1 MKCKDG
7 ICPVTGMTVLEE
19 RVEAIV
25 RSIMSGN
32 NACGSLLDAAAKG
45 DAEYFRLCIRATLS
59 VYDDELKQAKADRD
73 AALKDAELKRY
84 ALGTVVSNCDISNP
98 LVKEALRNALP
109 NHPLLK

>member
-1 MKCKDG
+1 MECKDG

-19 RVEAIV
+19 RVETIV

-32 NACGSLLDAAAKG
+32 NACGTLLDAAAKG
-45 DAEYFRLCIRATLS
+45 DAEYFRPCIRATLS

-84 ALGTVVSNCDISNP
+84 ALEMVVSNCDISNP